1 VLIPKPEAVP
11 VVPAYVA
18 LGGRQYF
25 DRHSLSAITGRSVH
39 TIRVRCP
46 IAFHHAGKAMY
57 DMELCMDLLQGI
69 ATRQRAI
76 AA

>member
-1 VLIPKPEAVP
+1 MLIPKPEAVP
-11 VVPAYVA
+11 VTPAY
-18 LGGRQYF
+18 LKQGGRQYF

-46 IAFHHAGKAMY
+46 IAFHHQGKAMY
-57 DMELCMDLLQGI
+57 DMELCEDLLSRV
-69 ATRQRAI
+69 ATRQRVL